1 MKYGLF
7 VIFTIIFFV
16 KCATS
21 TAGLATSNI
30 PIVNKNY
37 KVIGSVEGK
46 MGWWTFDIGIIGIPL
61 KKPPMVELVKQ
72 LIKQKNADALVNIR
86 YWNDKTIILFMTYNQ
101 IGINADAVRFE

>member
-1 MKYGLF
+1 MKHKFFLF
-7 VIFTIIFFV
+7 FIFLFLV

-30 PIVNKNY
+30 PIVSKNY
-37 KVIGSVEGK
+37 KVIGSVTGK

-61 KKPPMVELVKQ
+61 KKPPMVKLVKE
-72 LIKQKNADALVNIR
+72 LIKKKKADALVNIR

-101 IGINADAVRFE
+101 IGITADAIRFR